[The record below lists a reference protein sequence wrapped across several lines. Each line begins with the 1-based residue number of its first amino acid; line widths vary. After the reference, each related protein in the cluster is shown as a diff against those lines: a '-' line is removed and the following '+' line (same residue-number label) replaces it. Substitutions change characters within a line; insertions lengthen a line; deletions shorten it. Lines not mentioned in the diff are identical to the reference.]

1 MRRLDYYDLYHSL
14 KTSVGYEPCDIP
26 LDGGVRVHN
35 LTFRSASDDLLP
47 GDTLYACPV
56 HGCELHDT
64 VEPEDGGGD
73 GIGLDVPG
81 LHASRIPENREFRYH
96 VFVPG
101 GAGRAREAILLFN
114 GFNEK
119 HWHKYLPWAHRLATD
134 TGKAVILFPIA
145 FHMNRAPM
153 AWSDRRL
160 MHRASEQRKR
170 RFPAIVD
177 STLSNAAIS
186 IRLQARPQRFIWSGL
201 QTYYDVM
208 QLVEEIRDGRHA
220 CIHPGARI
228 DLFAYSIGCLLAQI
242 LLMTD
247 PGGVFAESRL
257 CMFCGGTVFNRMS
270 PVSRFILDSECNVAL
285 YSYIVEHLESHL
297 RDNERLRHYLGESHP
312 EGINFRAMLNAVA
325 FRRAREAHF
334 QRLGRRLF
342 AIALDSDTVIPAG
355 EVMNTLQ
362 GPMRN
367 LPARVEVLAF
377 DYDCLHEDPFPAT
390 KPLRAPVSAA
400 FGRVFDLAASFYA
413 GGR

>member
-1 MRRLDYYDLYHSL
+1 LDYYDLYHAL
-14 KTSVGYEPCDIP
+14 KARVGYEAPEILFDDR
-26 LDGGVRVHN
+26 LRVHN
-35 LTFRSASDDLLP
+35 HTFRSACDDILP
-47 GDTLYACPV
+47 GETRYVCPA
-56 HGCELHDT
+56 HGCELHD
-64 VEPEDGGGD
+64 VMEPEDGGDEGL
-73 GIGLDVPG
+73 GIEVPG
-81 LHASRIPENREFRYH
+81 LHASRLAENRAFRYH
-96 VFVPG
+96 VFLPS
-101 GAGRAREAILLFN
+101 ATRRAREAILLFN

-119 HWHKYLPWAHRLATD
+119 HWHKYLPWAYRLACD

-160 MHRASEQRKR
+160 MHRASERRRQ
-170 RFPAIVD
+170 RFPAIVN

-201 QTYYDVM
+201 QTYYDVL
-208 QLVEEIRDGRHA
+208 QLLAEIAADRHPDVA
-220 CIHPGARI
+220 AGARI

-247 PGGVFAESRL
+247 PGGALADSRL

-285 YSYIVEHLESHL
+285 YSYVVEHLESHL
-297 RDNERLRHYLGESHP
+297 RDNERLRHFLGEQHP

-325 FRRAREAHF
+325 FRRQREAHF

-342 AIALDSDTVIPAG
+342 AIALDSDTVIPPG

-362 GPMRN
+362 GPMRD
-367 LPARVEVLAF
+367 LPARVDVLSF
-377 DYDCLHEDPFPAT
+377 DYDCRHEDPFPAT
-390 KPLRAPVSAA
+390 TSLRGPADAA
-400 FGRVFDLAASFYA
+400 FCRVFDLATAFYA
-413 GGR
+413 CG